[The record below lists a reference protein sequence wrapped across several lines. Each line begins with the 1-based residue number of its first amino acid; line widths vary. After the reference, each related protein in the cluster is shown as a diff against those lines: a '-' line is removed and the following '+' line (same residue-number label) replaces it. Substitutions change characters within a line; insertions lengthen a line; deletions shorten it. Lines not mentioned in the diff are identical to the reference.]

1 MRQTLKFK
9 AVDKDRIFYD
19 RYRYCIS
26 FNIEQ
31 ASCLRELDHD
41 YIDAIIAR
49 RRMWR
54 DASKQR
60 WSTLHTGKIPSSST
74 PLISSAKIHPARTI
88 IAPRNKP
95 ITNKMVD
102 NLHEFADL
110 LINTS
115 SEFKIVT
122 SVNSGWVYTNS
133 LSLLKRL
140 NGLECLKN
148 KFFTEAVVTR
158 PKNTILLENPQ
169 HTHRSYFKTV
179 KLTSQEKQNLTNFL
193 NNQQDY
199 MRVSPAL
206 IAWIGQPY
214 HRLQDYF
221 FIDHTGESWLVML
234 ALIKSGLVRKTMDII
249 SR

>member
-1 MRQTLKFK
+1 MSPTLKFK

-26 FNIEQ
+26 FNLEEI
-31 ASCLRELDHD
+31 SCLRELDHD
-41 YIDAIIAR
+41 YIDTIIAR

-60 WSTLHTGKIPSSST
+60 WSALHTGKIMSSGVPTISST
-74 PLISSAKIHPARTI
+74 KIHPARTI
-88 IAPRNKP
+88 LAPRHNS
-95 ITNKMVD
+95 ITDKMVD
-102 NLHEFADL
+102 NLHELANL
-110 LINTS
+110 LIKTS

-133 LSLLKRL
+133 LSLLKKL
-140 NGLECLKN
+140 NELACLKN

-158 PKNTILLENPQ
+158 PKNTILLENPN

-179 KLTSQEKQNLTNFL
+179 KLTPEEKQNLTNFL
-193 NNQQDY
+193 NNQRDY
-199 MRVSPAL
+199 MRASPSL
-206 IAWIGQPY
+206 ITWIEQPY

-234 ALIKSGLVRKTMDII
+234 ALINPRLVRKTMDII